1 MKIRPWRQT
10 AWWNIWKSTVKQ
22 SQTNAA
28 CVTLHPIRQAIWE
41 DIWWRTLEENR
52 TNAPSV
58 NINILKQAICGN
70 IWKYTMERRQNNA
83 TSVNIHAS
91 GQTVWGRIWAKIS
104 LVMDTFENVLL
115 FSDLIKI
122 GTSTNC
128 LCQVGSILRLHKNP
142 KTLLHCIFSSW
153 VINRFDA
160 LVMDIL
166 QNLKN
171 RP

>member
-1 MKIRPWRQT
+1 M
-10 AWWNIWKSTVKQ
+10 
-22 SQTNAA
+22 
-28 CVTLHPIRQAIWE
+28 
-41 DIWWRTLEENR
+41 
-52 TNAPSV
+52 
-58 NINILKQAICGN
+58 NILDLWMKPYICLLN
-70 IWKYTMERRQNNA
+70 RHANA
-83 TSVNIHAS
+83 VLFIF
-91 GQTVWGRIWAKIS
+91 ILIDDCKWAKIS

-115 FSDLIKI
+115 FSDLIKK

-171 RP
+171 GPLSIDNSDFQTAIRYSSLNISLSKFRLKMAQTV